1 MKPWGYPITIG
12 NRPTFFPSGRVKVND
27 GSHRCSSCMNS
38 DNDMPKCQAISI
50 TVEILQGRETASRSR
65 ARQRQRIN
73 RYINW
78 AQSRYTNATFVQVP
92 HYAVSSYIKYG
103 FLGCKQNPKQRIVSL
118 ADITDFAR
126 RQYGIE
132 WAFFGFKQTDS
143 LNRRVMLRTYDME
156 AICEK
161 TKKAY
166 PLSTYKNADILAYIE
181 RNGLI
186 KPERYGAHQSAGT
199 AVNDIGY
206 LLWLRDNFPND
217 LKKVIE
223 PLTERLLFEHD
234 YKTETE

>member
-1 MKPWGYPITIG
+1 MERAIEVIDGIARRTDMALLFHSASGKDSIAMLDLIAPRFRRVVCVYMYITKG
-12 NRPTFFPSGRVKVND
+12 LE
-27 GSHRCSSCMNS
+27 H
-38 DNDMPKCQAISI
+38 
-50 TVEILQGRETASRSR
+50 
-65 ARQRQRIN
+65 IN

-103 FLGCKQNPKQRIVSL
+103 FLGCKQNPKQKIVTL
-118 ADITDFAR
+118 ADITYLAR

-132 WAFFGFKQTDS
+132 WAFFGFKQSDS

-186 KPERYGAHQSAGT
+186 RPERYGVHQSAGT

-217 LKKVIE
+217 LGKVIATY
-223 PLTERLLFEHD
+223 PMTERILFEHD
-234 YKTETE
+234 YKTKTERDARHQA